1 MTATEAV
8 VGARR
13 RMGRTGAWLDNA
25 ITASAPADVQRRE
38 LSRIERLGYGSA
50 WTGETPGGRDI
61 FVKLGIWLA
70 ATRRLVVG
78 SGIANLWARPGLTMS
93 AGADT
98 LAEAY
103 PGRLVLGIGVGFARQ
118 AESVGKSYGRPLS
131 RIREY
136 LDEMDTA
143 PETTLIP
150 TVPAPEVPFPRL
162 LAAVGPK
169 MLALAAERADGA
181 HPYASPVETTAQARQ
196 ILGPDK
202 LLVPEQLVIYDTS
215 PARAREA
222 ARAYRAQT
230 LAAFRAIGGP
240 ATSPYGRNLLRLGY
254 TEEQVTTVN
263 DRVIDAI
270 IAYGDETAIVKRLR
284 EHLAAGADHVLI
296 NAVGPD
302 LPAIVDT
309 LERIAPAVT
318 EIQS

>member
-1 MTATEAV
+1 MTVTEAV
-8 VGARR
+8 AGARR
-13 RMGRTGAWLDNA
+13 RMGRTGVWLNNA
-25 ITASAPADVQRRE
+25 ITASAPAAVQRRE

-50 WTGETPGGRDI
+50 WTGESPGGRDI

-70 ATRRLVVG
+70 ATDRLVVG

-93 AGADT
+93 AGAGT

-131 RIREY
+131 RVREY

-143 PETTLIP
+143 PDSTLIP
-150 TVPAPEVPFPRL
+150 SVAAPEVPFPRL

-202 LLVPEQLVIYDTS
+202 LLVPEQLVIYDTD

-222 ARAYRAQT
+222 ARAYRART
-230 LAAFRAIGGP
+230 LAAFRAIGGS
-240 ATSPYGRNLLRLGY
+240 ATSPYSRNLLRLGY
-254 TEEQVTTVN
+254 TEEQVTTVD

-270 IAYGDETAIVKRLR
+270 IAYGDETAIVRRLR
-284 EHLAAGADHVLI
+284 EHLTAGADHVLI

-302 LPAIVDT
+302 LSAIVHT
-309 LERIAPAVT
+309 LEQIAPAVT
-318 EIQS
+318 EI

>member
-8 VGARR
+8 ASARR
-13 RMGRTGAWLDNA
+13 RMGRTGAWLNNA

-50 WTGETPGGRDI
+50 WTGESPGGRDI

-70 ATRRLVVG
+70 ATDRLVAG

-93 AGADT
+93 AGART

-103 PGRLVLGIGVGFARQ
+103 PGRLVLGIGVGYARQ

-131 RIREY
+131 RVREY
-136 LDEMDTA
+136 LDEMNTEPGTA
-143 PETTLIP
+143 LILPVPE
-150 TVPAPEVPFPRL
+150 PEVPFPRL

-202 LLVPEQLVIYDTS
+202 LLVPEQLVIYDAD

-222 ARAYRAQT
+222 ARAYRART
-230 LAAFRAIGGP
+230 LATFRAVSGP
-240 ATSPYGRNLLRLGY
+240 AASPYSRNLLRLGY
-254 TEEQVTTVN
+254 TEEEVTTVN

-270 IAYGDETAIVKRLR
+270 IAHGDEAAIVKRLR
-284 EHLAAGADHVLI
+284 EHLAAGADHVLV

-302 LPAIVDT
+302 LPAIVDA

-318 EIQS
+318 EI

>member
-1 MTATEAV
+1 MTVTEAV
-8 VGARR
+8 AGARR
-13 RMGRTGAWLDNA
+13 RMGRTGVWLNNA
-25 ITASAPADVQRRE
+25 ITASTPAAVQRRE

-50 WTGETPGGRDI
+50 WTGESPGGRDI

-70 ATRRLVVG
+70 ATDRLVVG

-93 AGADT
+93 AGAGT

-118 AESVGKSYGRPLS
+118 AESVGRSFGRPLS
-131 RIREY
+131 RVREY
-136 LDEMDTA
+136 LDEMDTV
-143 PETTLIP
+143 PETALIP
-150 TVPAPEVPFPRL
+150 AVPAPEIPFPRL
-162 LAAVGPK
+162 LAAVGPR

-181 HPYASPVETTAQARQ
+181 HPYASPVETTAAARQ

-202 LLVPEQLVIYDTS
+202 LLVPEQLVIYDTD

-222 ARAYRAQT
+222 ARAYRART
-230 LAAFRAIGGP
+230 LAMFRAVGDP
-240 ATSPYGRNLLRLGY
+240 AASPYSRNMLRLGY
-254 TEEQVTTVN
+254 TEEQVTTVD

-270 IAYGDETAIVKRLR
+270 IAHGDETAIVRRLR
-284 EHLAAGADHVLI
+284 EHLAAGADHVLV

-302 LPAIVDT
+302 LPAVVSA

-318 EIQS
+318 EI

>member
-1 MTATEAV
+1 MAAIEAV
-8 VGARR
+8 AGARR
-13 RMGRTGAWLDNA
+13 RIGRTGVWLNNA
-25 ITASAPADVQRRE
+25 ITASAPADAQRRE

-50 WTGETPGGRDI
+50 WTGESPGGRDI

-70 ATRRLVVG
+70 ATDRLVVG

-93 AGADT
+93 AGAGT

-103 PGRLVLGIGVGFARQ
+103 PGRLILGVGVGFARQ
-118 AESVGKSYGRPLS
+118 AESVGKRYGRPLS

-143 PETTLIP
+143 PETAFISA
-150 TVPAPEVPFPRL
+150 VPAPEIPFPRL

-181 HPYASPVETTAQARQ
+181 LPFASPVETTAQARR

-202 LLVPEQLVIYDTS
+202 LLVPEQLVIYDPD
-215 PARAREA
+215 PAQAREA

-230 LAAFRAIGGP
+230 LAAFRAVGGP
-240 ATSPYGRNLLRLGY
+240 AASPYGRNLLRLGY
-254 TEEQVTTVN
+254 TEEQVTTV
-263 DRVIDAI
+263 DDEVIDAT

-284 EHLAAGADHVLI
+284 EHLAAGADHVLV

-302 LPAIVDT
+302 LSAIADT

-318 EIQS
+318 EL

>member
-8 VGARR
+8 ASARR
-13 RMGRTGAWLDNA
+13 WMGRTGAWLNNS

-38 LSRIERLGYGSA
+38 LARIERLGYGSA
-50 WTGETPGGRDI
+50 WTGESPGGRDI

-70 ATRRLVVG
+70 ATDRLVVG

-93 AGADT
+93 AGAGT

-118 AESVGKSYGRPLS
+118 AESLGKSYGRPLS
-131 RIREY
+131 RVREY
-136 LDEMDTA
+136 LNEMDTA
-143 PETTLIP
+143 PDTTLIP
-150 TVPAPEVPFPRL
+150 SVPAPELPFPRL

-202 LLVPEQLVIYDTS
+202 LLVPEQLVIYDTD

-222 ARAYRAQT
+222 ARAYRTQT
-230 LAAFRAIGGP
+230 LAAF
-240 ATSPYGRNLLRLGY
+240 RNLLRLGY
-254 TEEQVTTVN
+254 TEEEVTTVN

-270 IAYGDETAIVKRLR
+270 IAYGDEAAIVKRLR
-284 EHLAAGADHVLI
+284 EHLTAGADHVLI

-302 LPAIVDT
+302 LSAIVDT

-318 EIQS
+318 EIQQ

>member
-1 MTATEAV
+1 M
-8 VGARR
+8 
-13 RMGRTGAWLDNA
+13 
-25 ITASAPADVQRRE
+25 
-38 LSRIERLGYGSA
+38 
-50 WTGETPGGRDI
+50 
-61 FVKLGIWLA
+61 
-70 ATRRLVVG
+70 
-78 SGIANLWARPGLTMS
+78 LT
-93 AGADT
+93 
-98 LAEAY
+98 
-103 PGRLVLGIGVGFARQ
+103 
-118 AESVGKSYGRPLS
+118 
-131 RIREY
+131 
-136 LDEMDTA
+136 
-143 PETTLIP
+143 
-150 TVPAPEVPFPRL
+150 
-162 LAAVGPK
+162 
-169 MLALAAERADGA
+169 LAAERADGA